1 MLVSPLGGGQ
11 LGSVLLVTR
20 VWWQPRFWTRVKP
33 SDSAP
38 LGRVRT
44 RVSNRLPG
52 DAAGRGRVEAPGRLP
67 ARPRGSAGRSAEG
80 AWGSRTRGS
89 AEPPAVLLVR
99 GWACRPRPP
108 AGCRWCG
115 VTGERLMVLGVC
127 EVEGGPFTPLP

>member
-52 DAAGRGRVEAPGRLP
+52 DAAGRGRA
-67 ARPRGSAGRSAEG
+67 S
-80 AWGSRTRGS
+80 
-89 AEPPAVLLVR
+89 
-99 GWACRPRPP
+99 RPP
-108 AGCRWCG
+108 AASPHGPVAVQAG
-115 VTGERLMVLGVC
+115 VRRAPGAAGLGALRSRRQC
-127 EVEGGPFTPLP
+127 SS